1 MGCRASSPHSQKAP
15 DCSFD
20 VPLQI
25 LEKFRKQMP
34 GMARFRFGE
43 AAERTL
49 FREGSVTLQKGS
61 DRGPITVTVEDGVIV
76 EVGCLSA

>member
-1 MGCRASSPHSQKAP
+1 
-15 DCSFD
+15 
-20 VPLQI
+20 
-25 LEKFRKQMP
+25 MP

-49 FREGSVTLQKGS
+49 IREGSVTSQKGS